1 MAFFLEERDM
11 KFLTD
16 SQTPHIGPGQYDKGN
31 HTIAKN
37 VTHSSERKIVTLK
50 RPAFS

>member
-1 MAFFLEERDM
+1 MAFYLEERDA

-16 SQTPHIGPGQYDKGN
+16 NQTPNIGPGQYEKGIF
-31 HTIAKN
+31 TIAKN
-37 VTHSSERKIVTLK
+37 TSYSGERKFVTLK